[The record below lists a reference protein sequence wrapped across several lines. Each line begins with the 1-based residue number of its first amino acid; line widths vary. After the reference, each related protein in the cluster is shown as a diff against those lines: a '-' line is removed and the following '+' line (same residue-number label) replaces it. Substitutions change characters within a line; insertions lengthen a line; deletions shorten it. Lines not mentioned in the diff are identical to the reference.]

1 MDTKTKVI
9 TSLEFFPHGF
19 DGMVINMSTLG
30 NHTMLQLFT
39 NIPIPLQ
46 INNKFQNFR
55 AEQLV
60 QSTFPQDVSFSV
72 YFTFHPTSLVSL
84 VPDEVQEIFPFR
96 ES

>member
-19 DGMVINMSTLG
+19 DGMVISMSTLG

-55 AEQLV
+55 GTV
-60 QSTFPQDVSFSV
+60 SPIHFSTTIGEDVSFSV

-84 VPDEVQEIFPFR
+84 VPDEVQEIP
-96 ES
+96 